1 MSHVRVAVLR
11 GGPSEEY
18 AVSMRTGNAV
28 IGALQKLG
36 FFVKDVVITKNGDW
50 LDSGYS
56 RSPEQALKAIDVVF
70 IALHGAY
77 GEDGGVQKI
86 LQRIGI
92 PFTGSR
98 AFPSAIAFNKDL
110 TKQTLKNSGIL
121 MPEHRLVK
129 REDGVTLDEQVA
141 AILSQFGPQY
151 IIKPITSGSS
161 VGVQYVS
168 APDSL
173 RDSLKSALDSYDSVM
188 VEQYI
193 RGREATAATLEGFRS
208 EDIYVFPTIE
218 IVTPRSSIYFD
229 TEAKYNG
236 ETQELCPSRFSFGE
250 RKQIEATAAMVHK
263 LLDLAQ
269 YSRSDFIV
277 ADDGIYFLEVNTLP
291 GLTEQSLYPKAAQAV
306 GLSLD
311 DLVKHLVHTA
321 TC

>member
-1 MSHVRVAVLR
+1 MAVLR

-28 IGALQKLG
+28 INALQTQG
-36 FFVKDVVITKNGDW
+36 YYVKDVVITKNGDW

-56 RSPEQALKAIDVVF
+56 RSPEQALAAIDVVF

-86 LQRIGI
+86 LQRLGI

-110 TKQTLKNSGIL
+110 TKQSLKKSGIL
-121 MPEHRLVK
+121 MPEHQLIQ
-129 REDGVTLDEQVA
+129 RESEVGIDEQVDSV
-141 AILSQFGPQY
+141 LSQFGPQY

-168 APDSL
+168 NPDSL
-173 RDSLKSALDSYDSVM
+173 KDSIITALNTYDSVM
-188 VEQYI
+188 VERYI

-229 TEAKYNG
+229 TDAKYNG

-250 RKQIEATAAMVHK
+250 RKQIESMAAMVHQV
-263 LLDLAQ
+263 LDLAQ

-306 GLSLD
+306 GLSLN